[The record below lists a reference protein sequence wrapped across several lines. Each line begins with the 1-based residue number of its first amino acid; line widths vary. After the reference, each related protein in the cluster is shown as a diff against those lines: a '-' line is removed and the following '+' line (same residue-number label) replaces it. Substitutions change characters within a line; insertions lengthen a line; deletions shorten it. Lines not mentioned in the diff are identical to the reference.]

1 MIEKKLNLH
10 TNKHS
15 YLYHGSQTLVDTIH
29 PSQATG
35 LGFEKEHLFAV
46 YASQSRDFAIP
57 FALPMK
63 PDKNGNCLW
72 SLSFSKDKTLV
83 SIQSGQLDFN
93 RVGYLYRVP
102 VDTFEQIDKF
112 QWISY
117 QPVRPI
123 DYEIIRPE
131 EFQHLIEGRDR

>member
-1 MIEKKLNLH
+1 MNKKVI
-10 TNKHS
+10 KYS
-15 YLYHGSQTLVDTIH
+15 YLYHGSQFLRYILE

-35 LGFEKEHLFAV
+35 RGSKKDRLFAV
-46 YASQSRDFAIP
+46 YASYIRKFAIP

-72 SLSFSKDKTLV
+72 SLSFSKDKPLV

-102 VDTFEQIDKF
+102 VDTFEQIDEF

-131 EFQHLIEGRDR
+131 EFQHLIEG